1 MDKNDLMPVIPE
13 MQNLESLVQIGMST
27 EEEQSVRLRAIQLG
41 IASQTCSKIAG
52 LHKSAQ
58 MAMDLAHRCDELF
71 HQKLIEVLPE
81 LSMEEL
87 YSYSDKLT
95 SRVADVVKLES
106 RLLQGRP
113 MFADD
118 TLSAEDRKLLRMF
131 GNLKSEGDRR
141 QFISALEKT
150 LGSEDLLEGVE
161 SSSEVP
167 TGGSCADVKVFADST
182 VPAAEV
188 VDEPAASVA
197 YDPLDVEWVDSSVGP
212 LEDADASAGGVKLP
226 TPPHIEGFEDD
237 EFAGM

>member
-58 MAMDLAHRCDELF
+58 MAMDLAHHCDELF
-71 HQKLIEVLPE
+71 QQKLIEVLPE

-87 YSYSDKLT
+87 YAYSNKLT
-95 SRVADVVKLES
+95 CRVADVVKLES

-131 GNLKSEGDRR
+131 GNLKSEGARR
-141 QFISALEKT
+141 QFISALEKA
-150 LGSEDLLEGVE
+150 LGPEDLLEGVD
-161 SSSEVP
+161 SVPEVP
-167 TGGSCADVKVFADST
+167 TGGSYGDVEAFTDST

-188 VDEPAASVA
+188 VDEPAD
-197 YDPLDVEWVDSSVGP
+197 DPLAAEGFDSSAGP
-212 LEDADASAGGVKLP
+212 LEDAGVTGGVKLP
-226 TPPHIEGFEDD
+226 TPPHIEGFDDD